1 LLVYIASFAV
11 SIGVV
16 IFIIPSEIFPLKVR
30 GSAMGACLLTT
41 WVTNFVITLT
51 FLSLIEAIGEPGTF
65 WLYALICVAFWL
77 FSYFFIPETKGRSLE
92 DIESDLRSRTTS

>member
-1 LLVYIASFAV
+1 V

-30 GSAMGACLLTT
+30 GSAIGACLLTN
-41 WVTNFVITLT
+41 WGTNFVITLT

-65 WLYALICVAFWL
+65 WLYALVCVAFWL
-77 FSYFFIPETKGRSLE
+77 FAYFFIPETKGRSLE
-92 DIESDLRSRTTS
+92 AIEKDLRSRTTT